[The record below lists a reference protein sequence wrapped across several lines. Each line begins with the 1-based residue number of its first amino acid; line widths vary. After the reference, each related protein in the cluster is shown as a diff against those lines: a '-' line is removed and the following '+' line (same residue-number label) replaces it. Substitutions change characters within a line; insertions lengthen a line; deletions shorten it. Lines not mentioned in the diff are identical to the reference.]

1 MDSRL
6 LIERRENSEGRR
18 DKRTN
23 QREVKLELSGSRSAI
38 NCALCFL
45 YFFFFL
51 CRIIFSE
58 KDCLEFP
65 TRSSHSLFFRP
76 VLGSDL
82 RGARHRPVGHL
93 SWRQRSAIGANFR
106 LL

>member
-38 NCALCFL
+38 NSLVFPV
-45 YFFFFL
+45 FFFF
-51 CRIIFSE
+51 ISYY
-58 KDCLEFP
+58 
-65 TRSSHSLFFRP
+65 FFRKR
-76 VLGSDL
+76 L
-82 RGARHRPVGHL
+82 
-93 SWRQRSAIGANFR
+93 FR
-106 LL
+106 ISNALFSLTVFSSSSGK

>member
-51 CRIIFSE
+51 SRIIFFE
-58 KDCLEFP
+58 KDCFKFRISNALFSL
-65 TRSSHSLFFRP
+65 TVFSSSS
-76 VLGSDL
+76 GK
-82 RGARHRPVGHL
+82 
-93 SWRQRSAIGANFR
+93 
-106 LL
+106 